1 MPTLDEI
8 LEPLIDGKW
17 HSVEEINEAVKVP
30 EEKLEEII
38 GFFVAYRFV
47 KLDKENRR
55 VKLAPSVLAFFAKFQ
70 QINQE
75 S

>member
-1 MPTLDEI
+1 MPTLDQI

-17 HSVEEINEAVKVP
+17 HGLEEINEAVRLPKR
-30 EEKLEEII
+30 KLEAII
-38 GFFVAYRFV
+38 AFFAEYRFV

-55 VKLAPSVLAFFAKFQ
+55 VKLTPSVLAFFARFQ

-75 S
+75 G

>member
-17 HSVEEINEAVKVP
+17 HGLEEINEAVKVP

-38 GFFVAYRFV
+38 GFFAEYRFV

-55 VKLAPSVLAFFAKFQ
+55 VKLTPSVLAFFAKFQ

>member
-17 HSVEEINEAVKVP
+17 HGLEEINEEVRLPKR
-30 EEKLEEII
+30 KLEEII
-38 GFFVAYRFV
+38 GFFAEYRFV

-55 VKLAPSVLAFFAKFQ
+55 AKLTPSVLAFFAKFQ
-70 QINQE
+70 EINQE

>member
-1 MPTLDEI
+1 LPTLDEI

-17 HSVEEINEAVKVP
+17 HGLEEINEAVRLPKR
-30 EEKLEEII
+30 KFEEII
-38 GFFVAYRFV
+38 GFFAEYRFV

-55 VKLAPSVLAFFAKFQ
+55 VKLTPSVLAFFAKFQ

>member
-17 HSVEEINEAVKVP
+17 HGLEEINEEVRLPKR
-30 EEKLEEII
+30 KFEEII
-38 GFFVAYRFV
+38 EFFTEYRFV

-55 VKLAPSVLAFFAKFQ
+55 VKLTPSILAFFAKFQ
-70 QINQE
+70 EINQE
-75 S
+75 G